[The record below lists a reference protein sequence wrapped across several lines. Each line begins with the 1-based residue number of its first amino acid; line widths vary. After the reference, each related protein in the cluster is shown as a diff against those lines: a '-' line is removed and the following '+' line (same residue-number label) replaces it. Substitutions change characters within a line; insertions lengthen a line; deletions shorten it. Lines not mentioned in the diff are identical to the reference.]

1 MLLPLTIAIIGLG
14 AILAS
19 IYLPARYYWL
29 VLALVA
35 GQVAIGIVANEAW
48 LLLIV
53 VAIIGVLFTTLIAV
67 GHFCIDKDA
76 ERTTEANAQ

>member
-1 MLLPLTIAIIGLG
+1 MAPLFIALIGLG
-14 AILAS
+14 AVLAA

-29 VLALVA
+29 ILALVVV
-35 GQVAIGIVANEAW
+35 QVAIGIIVNQAW

-53 VAIIGVLFTTLIAV
+53 IAIIGALFTALIAV

-76 ERTTEANAQ
+76 EEANAQ

>member
-1 MLLPLTIAIIGLG
+1 MAPLFIALIGLG
-14 AILAS
+14 AVLAA

-29 VLALVA
+29 ILALVVV
-35 GQVAIGIVANEAW
+35 QVAIGIIVNQAW

-53 VAIIGVLFTTLIAV
+53 IAIIGVLFTTLIAV

-76 ERTTEANAQ
+76 EEANAQ